1 MAGTPVTYDELTE
14 DHKKNYDAIKSQFEA
29 DLIGSFERTRSHGVR
44 WKGFSPEGILDGVD
58 LSLPSEERTRAL
70 RQEVNY
76 MVAHSMHR
84 FSESLLNSL
93 VRIAVR
99 VVQEIMKHQ
108 YSPSGPTLGTH
119 QGEVP
124 LYTRPQLPF
133 TLVAPEQPASPA
145 YVVYKVGGD
154 PGDYQFMSEPPK
166 EIPHGYVCTYMP
178 DCNNFARTNQVAAAG
193 ISAGGVSGAD
203 ADKQAWLAKYATG
216 TMVELAALGLAAPLK
231 DLALQADYN
240 SLAHMVQ
247 KLTLYEQRH
256 PELYQDKFIK
266 RPVTLVETAEVEDP
280 EDQEVAVA
288 EWARGQSP
296 CPANG

>member
-44 WKGFSPEGILDGVD
+44 RKGFSPEGMLDG
-58 LSLPSEERTRAL
+58 
-70 RQEVNY
+70 EV
-76 MVAHSMHR
+76 
-84 FSESLLNSL
+84 
-93 VRIAVR
+93 
-99 VVQEIMKHQ
+99 
-108 YSPSGPTLGTH
+108 
-119 QGEVP
+119 
-124 LYTRPQLPF
+124 
-133 TLVAPEQPASPA
+133 
-145 YVVYKVGGD
+145 
-154 PGDYQFMSEPPK
+154 
-166 EIPHGYVCTYMP
+166 
-178 DCNNFARTNQVAAAG
+178 
-193 ISAGGVSGAD
+193 
-203 ADKQAWLAKYATG
+203 
-216 TMVELAALGLAAPLK
+216 VELAALGLAAPLK
-231 DLALQADYN
+231 DMALQADYN

-288 EWARGQSP
+288 EWARGQSL

>member
-44 WKGFSPEGILDGVD
+44 WKGFSPEGVLDG
-58 LSLPSEERTRAL
+58 
-70 RQEVNY
+70 
-76 MVAHSMHR
+76 
-84 FSESLLNSL
+84 SLLNSL
-93 VRIAVR
+93 ERIAVR

-119 QGEVP
+119 QGEIP

-133 TLVAPEQPASPA
+133 TLAASEQQASPA
-145 YVVYKVGGD
+145 YVVYKSLTGPAFGWYTVATRFSPDGSNSKSSFTCNITPRLPRLALPISRRCGEARRN
-154 PGDYQFMSEPPK
+154 GVEYIQRFRTVRNRCYSVRLNEK
-166 EIPHGYVCTYMP
+166 EV
-178 DCNNFARTNQVAAAG
+178 
-193 ISAGGVSGAD
+193 
-203 ADKQAWLAKYATG
+203 
-216 TMVELAALGLAAPLK
+216 VELAALGLAAPLK

-266 RPVTLVETAEVEDP
+266 RPITLVETAEVEDP

-288 EWARGQSP
+288 EWARGQSL

>member
-29 DLIGSFERTRSHGVR
+29 DLIGSFEKTRSHGVR

-93 VRIAVR
+93 ERIAVR

-119 QGEVP
+119 QGEIP

-133 TLVAPEQPASPA
+133 TLAASEQQASPA
-145 YVVYKVGGD
+145 YVVYKAT
-154 PGDYQFMSEPPK
+154 E
-166 EIPHGYVCTYMP
+166 
-178 DCNNFARTNQVAAAG
+178 AG
-193 ISAGGVSGAD
+193 IADLTQVRQKRGETVSEYIQRFRTVRNRCYSVRLSE
-203 ADKQAWLAKYATG
+203 KEV
-216 TMVELAALGLAAPLK
+216 VELAALGLAAPLK
-231 DLALQADYN
+231 DMALQAEYN

-266 RPVTLVETAEVEDP
+266 RPITLVETADVEDP

-288 EWARGQSP
+288 EWARGQSL

>member
-44 WKGFSPEGILDGVD
+44 WKGFSPEGVLDGVD

-93 VRIAVR
+93 ERIAVR

-119 QGEVP
+119 QGEIP

-133 TLVAPEQPASPA
+133 TLAASEQQASPA
-145 YVVYKVGGD
+145 YVVYKVEEADDGETDDELDGD
-154 PGDYQFMSEPPK
+154 RMKATAAVWLGKTSEMAPAP
-166 EIPHGYVCTYMP
+166 V
-178 DCNNFARTNQVAAAG
+178 
-193 ISAGGVSGAD
+193 
-203 ADKQAWLAKYATG
+203 
-216 TMVELAALGLAAPLK
+216 VELAALGLAAPLK
-231 DLALQADYN
+231 DMALQADYN

-266 RPVTLVETAEVEDP
+266 RPITLVETAEVEDL

-288 EWARGQSP
+288 EWARGQSL